1 MRCASIVS
9 VSVSS
14 RGIHNFY
21 IRLTVN
27 ALVSTDVLSVRIR
40 RELKEEALRL
50 GVDVRAVVERALE
63 EEVRRKRKEKF
74 RKLLE
79 EALRGCDVT
88 VEEWVEAVRETR
100 RER

>member
-1 MRCASIVS
+1 M
-9 VSVSS
+9 
-14 RGIHNFY
+14 
-21 IRLTVN
+21 
-27 ALVSTDVLSVRIR
+27 LSVRIR

-50 GVDVRAVVERALE
+50 GVGVRAVVERALE
-63 EEVRRKRKEKF
+63 EEVRRRRKEKF

-88 VEEWVEAVRETR
+88 VEEWVEAGRETR

>member
-1 MRCASIVS
+1 
-9 VSVSS
+9 
-14 RGIHNFY
+14 
-21 IRLTVN
+21 
-27 ALVSTDVLSVRIR
+27 VSTDVLSVRIR